1 VNAKRII
8 AVWIVLATAVC
19 MARGQGAETD
29 YDQAAFDAAMVAAG
43 RAPGRVERV
52 ENLKR
57 ALAIR
62 PNHPGNIVLEYRI
75 GVALSQH
82 GDPASG
88 TGPNPREAIPW
99 FEGILKHYKQE
110 TYHENIPPG
119 GSWDA
124 QLLIPKAAVHLAS
137 IHVLTGKSDPQAMR
151 DILLTGLDA
160 ADYTYQKRKEAW
172 ANQPPPPSPEEVKN
186 HPDRHFMLLHEDR
199 GGKIAMQY
207 ENWQRRQEAV
217 AKGEIL
223 NDTEML
229 AVRSAVSH
237 YGYAGGPQK
246 PWEVEPA
253 MRELIER
260 YPNTQIAQV
269 AQRHIEQAAEMTRKL
284 AGEIIARGTDL
295 DAVVQSPPVAVDA
308 TAQADAGPAETTV
321 ESSQAPASGRDGAD
335 VGGEEAAEPSV
346 AMDWVIGAAAVLAL
360 AVIVIVWVRARQPRA
375 SR

>member
-1 VNAKRII
+1 VAL
-8 AVWIVLATAVC
+8 IVVATITVLSYA
-19 MARGQGAETD
+19 QGAETD

-160 ADYTYQKRKEAW
+160 ANYTYQERKEAW
-172 ANQPPPPSPEEVKN
+172 ANERRPPSPAELAN
-186 HPDRHFMLLHEDR
+186 DPDNLLLLEGR
-199 GGKIAMQY
+199 GAKEKLAMQY

-335 VGGEEAAEPSV
+335 VGGEEAAAKPSV
-346 AMDWVIGAAAVLAL
+346 AMDWIIGAAAVLAL